1 MMLSFYYTSDD
12 SDVYIICMT
21 ELISSD
27 HAMCHIVLWYA
38 RIVPHSA
45 L

>member
-1 MMLSFYYTSDD
+1 MLSFYDTLVDSDD
-12 SDVYIICMT
+12 DIICIA